1 VEWDQG
7 LIDRLDLAF
16 NESQVCGLQF
26 DQARAEARLLVEVL
40 ALPEVGPI
48 DPDPRR
54 VVVFSDVPV
63 VEVVLRRDDVPN
75 LGPVLPLASLDEV
88 ESFFASLE
96 QADAMY
102 GWSFFDVEDPGES
115 WDVSPS
121 LVLPG
126 CTEDPPVHTMLWF
139 TECGR
144 PGSGDEWERYFLQGV
159 IRFNDL
165 RVERADGRPVSVE
178 EFAADGRRWWDA
190 FQGHDARLSGDAQK
204 QASASA
210 AAWRTWGGTSVMVPG
225 TPD

>member
-1 VEWDQG
+1 VEWNQD

-26 DQARAEARLLVEVL
+26 DQARAEARLFVEVL

-54 VVVFSDVPV
+54 VVVFSDVSV
-63 VEVVLRRDDVPN
+63 VEVVLRRDDVSD
-75 LGPVLPLASLDEV
+75 LGPVLPLASLDAV
-88 ESFFASLE
+88 ESFFASLG

-102 GWSFFDVEDPGES
+102 GWSFVDVEDPGEN
-115 WDVSPS
+115 WNVSPS
-121 LVLPG
+121 LVLQG
-126 CTEDPPVHTMLWF
+126 STGDTPVHTMRWF

-144 PGSGDEWERYFLQGV
+144 PVSGDVWERYFLQGV

-165 RVERADGRPVSVE
+165 RVERADGRPVSIE
-178 EFAADGRRWWDA
+178 EFTADGRRWWDA
-190 FQGHDARLSGDAQK
+190 FERHDARLSSEAQK

-210 AAWRTWGGTSVMVPG
+210 AAWRRWGGTFVMVPG
-225 TPD
+225 KPT